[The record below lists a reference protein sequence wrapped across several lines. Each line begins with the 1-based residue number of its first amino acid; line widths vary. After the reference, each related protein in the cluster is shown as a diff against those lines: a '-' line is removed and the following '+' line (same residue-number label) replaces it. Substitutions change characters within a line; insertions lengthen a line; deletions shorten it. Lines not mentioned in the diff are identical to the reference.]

1 MDKDSIEYLL
11 SNYFNDIIWV
21 TESSVK
27 FTISETSKVNG
38 KIQTSSKEEIYE
50 LKELLV
56 SSLEEINNSLFLE
69 INQCLQ
75 VDLNYYPKNIFSKI
89 FKINSDKQLKKELS
103 TLSSNNWIITSNKLY
118 NTLFVGLDYN
128 VYLSDELDDKIVIG
142 DKSSKLL
149 LNQNLKEF
157 YLDKSKI
164 KVINLK

>member
-11 SNYFNDIIWV
+11 SNYFNDIIWI

-75 VDLNYYPKNIFSKI
+75 VDLNYYPKNICSKI

-128 VYLSDELDDKIVIG
+128 VYLSDEFDDKIVIG
-142 DKSSKLL
+142 DKNSKLL

-164 KVINLK
+164 KVLNLK